1 MLLPSGRAGRRAT
14 RLTSSAAPRLSEVEE
29 TAVEL
34 ITESSVQFRLR
45 AAPAGPSLFYR
56 PASRLIRDLGVL
68 ALAVLGVPGPRVL
81 DAMSGSGVRT
91 LRYVL
96 EGGASFVLA
105 NELME
110 GEHPLEANLA
120 PLVADGRC
128 NVSHSDAIDLYL
140 RGKLDG
146 TRFDMVDVDAFGTG
160 QPHLSEAW
168 YALKAGGLLYIC
180 ATDSLTTKGE
190 NRHKAWSGYAATAQS
205 FPACNEQGLRLVVAT
220 AFREAAA
227 RNLHAAPVFSY
238 FHRPSSTFRVM
249 MRLVRARRPPA
260 AAFEQ
265 LGYVARC
272 PECGELWRV
281 KADELGAVGAM
292 GARRCCAHASRGAPK
307 VSGPLWVGPMHDAAY
322 VAAMSA
328 EAEARGWD

>member
-1 MLLPSGRAGRRAT
+1 M
-14 RLTSSAAPRLSEVEE
+14 EE

-45 AAPAGPSLFYR
+45 AAPTGPSLFYR

-190 NRHKAWSGYAATAQS
+190 NPHKAWSGYAATAQS

-260 AAFEQ
+260 
-265 LGYVARC
+265 G
-272 PECGELWRV
+272 
-281 KADELGAVGAM
+281 
-292 GARRCCAHASRGAPK
+292 
-307 VSGPLWVGPMHDAAY
+307 
-322 VAAMSA
+322 
-328 EAEARGWD
+328 